1 MAVTVRY
8 PDGRTDAARQ
18 DVELLTAIEL
28 DPALG
33 LSFLTEAP
41 ARIVVELDEVDE
53 RAGDDS
59 VPARTGRRSPTLA
72 VGSVVPFEPADCSE
86 REAETRLE
94 GVTGASDLRG
104 LVVAERRGND
114 RDAVTT
120 GEPLMPTAAVLT
132 RMDCRVVVEAAIP
145 VYDVT
150 SPEEA
155 IRIAI
160 SKTGGM
166 LNPDLS
172 YVEIS
177 MGSRTSPD
185 GEELPPAFVAADEAL
200 VALELEMTVFN
211 VEREEHASRIA
222 RKEIGQRL
230 ENVPLKVLSVERI
243 ADDAVESESEPESKS
258 ESESDADAPAE
269 GSDGGDE
276 DLIPEFDDLVEDG

>member
-1 MAVTVRY
+1 
-8 PDGRTDAARQ
+8 
-18 DVELLTAIEL
+18 
-28 DPALG
+28 
-33 LSFLTEAP
+33 
-41 ARIVVELDEVDE
+41 
-53 RAGDDS
+53 
-59 VPARTGRRSPTLA
+59 
-72 VGSVVPFEPADCSE
+72 
-86 REAETRLE
+86 
-94 GVTGASDLRG
+94 
-104 LVVAERRGND
+104 
-114 RDAVTT
+114 
-120 GEPLMPTAAVLT
+120 
-132 RMDCRVVVEAAIP
+132 MDCRVVVEAAIP

-185 GEELPPAFVAADEAL
+185 GEELPPAFIAADEAL

-211 VEREEHASRIA
+211 VEQEEHASRIA

-230 ENVPLKVLSVERI
+230 ENVPLKILSVERLEG
-243 ADDAVESESEPESKS
+243 DDAAESDADPDPDPEPG
-258 ESESDADAPAE
+258 SDADAPAE
-269 GSDGGDE
+269 GSDGGSE